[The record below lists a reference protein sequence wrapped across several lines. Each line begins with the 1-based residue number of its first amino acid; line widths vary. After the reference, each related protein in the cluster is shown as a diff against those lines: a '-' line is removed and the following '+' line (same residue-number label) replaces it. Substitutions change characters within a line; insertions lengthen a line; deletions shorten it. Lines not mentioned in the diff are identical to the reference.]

1 MRAAETTLFDEAM
14 SGRMY
19 VGDGGLDLKGLVEA
33 LSPDAEIELETPVIA
48 DATLPGGERAR
59 RAAEKAMAFFV
70 SHFG

>member
-1 MRAAETTLFDEAM
+1 
-14 SGRMY
+14 